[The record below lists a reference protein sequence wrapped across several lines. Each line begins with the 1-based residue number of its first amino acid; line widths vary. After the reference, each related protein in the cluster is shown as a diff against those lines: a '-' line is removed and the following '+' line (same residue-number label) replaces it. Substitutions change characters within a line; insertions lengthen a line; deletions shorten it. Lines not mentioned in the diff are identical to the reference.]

1 MKIVLATRNKNKM
14 CEFEALLAE
23 HIEGIELLSLDD
35 VGIVGE
41 TPETG
46 TTFEENAMIKARAA
60 AAESGYLS
68 IADDSGLVV
77 PALGGEPGVRSA
89 RYAGCEGSPAERDRA
104 NNALLLKNM
113 AGIKDRYAE
122 FVCCI
127 ACAYP
132 KGGGEGDFVVTGR
145 VSGEILC
152 EPRGSGG
159 FGYDPLFWYDELG
172 KTFAELSPEEKNKVS
187 HRAVAVMALAEKLK
201 EIKRI
206 RELLC

>member
-1 MKIVLATRNKNKM
+1 MR
-14 CEFEALLAE
+14 EFEALLAE

-35 VGIVGE
+35 VGIHGEAEETGE
-41 TPETG
+41 TFG
-46 TTFEENAMIKARAA
+46 ENAMIKARAA
-60 AAESGYLS
+60 AASGYLS

-89 RYAGCEGSPAERDRA
+89 RYAGYEGSPAERDRA
-104 NNALLLKNM
+104 NNALLLKKM
-113 AGIKDRYAE
+113 TGIKDRYAE

-132 KGGGEGDFVVTGR
+132 KGGGEGDFLVTGR
-145 VSGEILC
+145 VPGEILC

-172 KTFAELSPEEKNKVS
+172 KTFAELSPEETNRVS

-206 RELLC
+206 RELIC

>member
-1 MKIVLATRNKNKM
+1 MIIVLATRNKNKIR
-14 CEFEALLAE
+14 EFEALLAE
-23 HIEGIELLSLDD
+23 HIEGIKLLSLDD
-35 VGIVGE
+35 VGILGEIEETGE
-41 TPETG
+41 T
-46 TTFEENAMIKARAA
+46 FQENAMIKARATA
-60 AAESGYLS
+60 ASGYLA

-77 PALGGEPGVRSA
+77 PALGGEPGIRSA
-89 RYAGCEGSPAERDRA
+89 RYAGCGGSPAERDRA
-104 NNALLLKNM
+104 NNVLRLKNM
-113 AGIKDRYAE
+113 TGVKDRYAE

-132 KGGGEGDFVVTGR
+132 GGGGEGDFVVTGR
-145 VSGEILC
+145 VPGEILC
-152 EPRGSGG
+152 EERGGGG

-172 KTFAELSPEEKNKVS
+172 KSFAELTSEEKNKVS